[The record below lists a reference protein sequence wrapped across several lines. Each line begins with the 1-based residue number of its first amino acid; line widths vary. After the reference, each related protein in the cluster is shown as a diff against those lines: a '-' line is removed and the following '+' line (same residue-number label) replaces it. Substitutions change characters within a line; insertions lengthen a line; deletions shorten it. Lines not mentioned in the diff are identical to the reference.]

1 MFKLFKKGEEVNL
14 YTIDQ
19 IKKLEKENKELSK
32 MLVQADRNFE
42 DMQFEMLEILGNLK
56 LLVKSKNQKAIK
68 DYVDN
73 EYNYIKKDLIISGK
87 L

>member
-1 MFKLFKKGEEVNL
+1 MFKLFKKEKEVNL
-14 YTIDQ
+14 YTIEK

-32 MLVQADRNFE
+32 MIVQSDRNFE
-42 DMQFEMLEILGNLK
+42 DIQFEMLEVLGNLK